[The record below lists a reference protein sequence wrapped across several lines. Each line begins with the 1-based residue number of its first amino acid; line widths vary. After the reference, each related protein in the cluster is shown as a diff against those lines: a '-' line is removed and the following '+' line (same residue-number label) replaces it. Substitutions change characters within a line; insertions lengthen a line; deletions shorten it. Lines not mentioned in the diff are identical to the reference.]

1 MDLIQSANRA
11 APSAIVDCLARLD
24 PAAPRDYRELAAL
37 LACEWSAA
45 PPPRRVGLA
54 GGQGTGKSTLAGILE
69 RACDAVGLRA
79 CVLSLDDFYLTQ
91 AERRALAQ
99 RVHPLLVTRGPPG
112 THDMARCLAAVEAL
126 AAAGPPASG
135 AASGESLAL
144 PVFDKGLD
152 DRVGLRSLQG
162 PFDVIVLEGWCVGAR
177 AASEDDLARPMNA
190 LEQDEDP
197 DGRWRR
203 FVNARLAID
212 YQPVWDRLDLRILLR
227 APTLDA
233 VRRWRLEQEAAR
245 PPDRRWDAPAI
256 DRFVQHFERITR
268 AMLEPGFEGADL
280 FVQLDGAHHVAGLS
294 PLAEAEARVSRRL
307 RGGASPGGESNGGES
322 RP

>member
-11 APSAIVDCLARLD
+11 DPSAIVQCLSRLD
-24 PAAPRDYRELAAL
+24 ASAPRDYRELAAL
-37 LACEWSAA
+37 LACEWQRGRVAA
-45 PPPRRVGLA
+45 PRRVGLA
-54 GGQGTGKSTLAGILE
+54 GGQGTGKSTLAGLLE

-112 THDMARCLAAVEAL
+112 THDMVRCLAALEAL
-126 AAAGPPASG
+126 AGGDPGDAGEPR
-135 AASGESLAL
+135 AL

-177 AASEDDLARPMNA
+177 AVSEDDLRRPINA
-190 LEQDEDP
+190 LEGEEDP
-197 DGRWRR
+197 DVRWRR
-203 FVNARLAID
+203 FVNARLASD

-227 APTLDA
+227 APSLGA

-245 PPDRRWDAPAI
+245 PPAQRWDAPAI

-268 AMLEPGFEGADL
+268 SMLEPGFEGADL
-280 FVQLDGAHHVAGLS
+280 VVQLDEAHHVAGLS
-294 PLAEAEARVSRRL
+294 SIAEAEARASRRIPA
-307 RGGASPGGESNGGES
+307 GASPGGEST
-322 RP
+322 P

>member
-11 APSAIVDCLARLD
+11 APSAIADCMARLD
-24 PAAPRDYRELAAL
+24 PCGPPDYRELAAL
-37 LACEWSAA
+37 LACEWRGA
-45 PPPRRVGLA
+45 PPRRVGLA
-54 GGQGTGKSTLAGILE
+54 GGQGTGKSTLAGLLE
-69 RACDAVGLRA
+69 QACDAVDLRA

-91 AERRALAQ
+91 AERRALGQ

-126 AAAGPPASG
+126 AATGSPAGG
-135 AASGESLAL
+135 AASGEPLAV
-144 PVFDKGLD
+144 PIFDKGLD

-162 PFDVIVLEGWCVGAR
+162 PFDVVVLEGWCVGAR
-177 AASEDDLARPMNA
+177 AASEDDLGRPVNA
-190 LEQDEDP
+190 LERDEDP
-197 DGRWRR
+197 DGHWRR
-203 FVNARLAID
+203 FVNGRLASD

-245 PPDRRWDAPAI
+245 PPDRRWDAPVI

-268 AMLEPGFEGADL
+268 SMFEPGFAGADL
-280 FVQLDGAHHVAGLS
+280 IVELDEAHHVTGLS
-294 PLAEAEARVSRRL
+294 SIAEAEAHAARRL
-307 RGGASPGGESNGGES
+307 HGRASPGGES